1 MQEIFQL
8 SGKKFDFYLLLAV
21 NTHQFA
27 MIFHETH
34 KSIFIGHEQTTDQTS
49 VGGLICE
56 YIDCRLDLVGDY
68 YKVKR
73 PSLQALAKAT
83 GVDGCH
89 FVTVQLFLQVGE
101 IPETIVEL
109 SLLQK
114 CPSDCQDVIRH
125 FHRDSLLVLSG
136 CFE

>member
-1 MQEIFQL
+1 M
-8 SGKKFDFYLLLAV
+8 LLAV

-101 IPETIVEL
+101 I
-109 SLLQK
+109 S
-114 CPSDCQDVIRH
+114 
-125 FHRDSLLVLSG
+125 
-136 CFE
+136 

>member
-1 MQEIFQL
+1 
-8 SGKKFDFYLLLAV
+8 
-21 NTHQFA
+21 
-27 MIFHETH
+27 MIFTKHI

-101 IPETIVEL
+101 I
-109 SLLQK
+109 S
-114 CPSDCQDVIRH
+114 
-125 FHRDSLLVLSG
+125 
-136 CFE
+136 